1 MGEGGIDSPNACSI
15 RQSLS
20 EHGLGDVIVGLLQT
34 QMTLPRVQH
43 QAAGIVARLA
53 YDDDEVHFE
62 RLSLIDIEV
71 FKRIHP
77 LCFPFLSMSI
87 VSLHYF
93 PLSSLLIAI
102 PVLDKFHD

>member
-34 QMTLPRVQH
+34 QMILPRVQH

-53 YDDDEVHFE
+53 YDDDEVHF
-62 RLSLIDIEV
+62 
-71 FKRIHP
+71 
-77 LCFPFLSMSI
+77 
-87 VSLHYF
+87 
-93 PLSSLLIAI
+93 
-102 PVLDKFHD
+102 

>member
-1 MGEGGIDSPNACSI
+1 VISKRLRCVLVCIIQVYDLMGEGGIDSPNACSI

-53 YDDDEVHFE
+53 YDDDEVHF
-62 RLSLIDIEV
+62 
-71 FKRIHP
+71 
-77 LCFPFLSMSI
+77 
-87 VSLHYF
+87 
-93 PLSSLLIAI
+93 
-102 PVLDKFHD
+102 